1 MEVETNR
8 QAVDSLDPAVLEG
21 PVERICKVLCGAT
34 DLLLLCFTAQEI
46 FARMFLNRSLEM
58 SEELGGYCLV
68 IIGMLGLPLCVAHD
82 SFQKT
87 EFVRNWLSPRARIV
101 SRILIDAVTLLAGLV
116 LIWQYGRYFMSSYSA
131 GYFNATRLQTPQWLP
146 IIPMV
151 LGTLVFI
158 LTLSKAIFIRWRML
172 SAANGS

>member
-1 MEVETNR
+1 MEIETNNR
-8 QAVDSLDPAVLEG
+8 AADALDPALLEG
-21 PVERICKVLCGAT
+21 LLEKICKLLCGVT
-34 DLLLLCFTAQEI
+34 VLLLLFFTAQEI
-46 FARMFLNRSLEM
+46 FARLFLNRSLEM

-68 IIGMLGLPLCVAHD
+68 VIGMMGLPLCIAHD

-87 EFVRNWLSPRARIV
+87 EFLQSWVSPRARIL
-101 SRILIDAVTLLAGLV
+101 SRIMIDSLTLIVGLV
-116 LIWQYGRYFMSSYSA
+116 LIWQYGRYFMSSYNA

-158 LTLSKAIFIRWRML
+158 LTLSKAIIIRCRLL
-172 SAANGS
+172 SVREV